1 MTRICLHFHVH
12 QPQWLRHYT
21 FFDIDHD
28 HLYEDRERNL
38 TILNALSEKCY
49 LPANRMILDTIKRHE
64 GKFRIALSI
73 TGVLLDQFENHRV
86 DVLDSFMRLADTG
99 CVEFIG
105 ETYYHSL
112 AFLFSLREF
121 REQTMLHKKKIK
133 MLFGQTPRTFRHTE
147 FIYNNELANIVEK
160 MGYHCILAGS
170 ADNVL
175 GWRSP
180 NHVYQ
185 PAGCRKLKLLLRN
198 RRLSDDIAVRFMDT
212 QWSEYP
218 LLADKY
224 ANWIHTMGDMGDV
237 INLFIDYRIFAER
250 EREERGIFA
259 FMRSLPGEI
268 LKHPGFTFRTPAE
281 IARNLDPVAQL
292 DVKDNIASSDAE
304 NNVHDWLGSSLQ
316 KDAITSLYSMEAKL
330 RRRKDGGLLH
340 TWRLLQEAENFH
352 CMHTGKRADGE
363 GMDTFSNPY
372 GSPYDAYIN
381 YMNIIDDFSGILG
394 KKRSNTH
401 EGA

>member
-1 MTRICLHFHVH
+1 MTSICLHFHVH

-28 HLYEDRERNL
+28 HRYEDRERNL

-49 LPANRMILDTIKRHE
+49 LPANKMILDVITRHE

-73 TGVLLDQFENHRV
+73 TGVLLEQFENHHA

-147 FIYNNELANIVEK
+147 FIYNNDLANIIEK
-160 MGYHCILAGS
+160 MGYHSILAGS
-170 ADNVL
+170 VESVL

-180 NHVYQ
+180 NYVYQ
-185 PAGCRKLKLLLRN
+185 PAGCRKLKLLMRN
-198 RRLSDDIAVRFMDT
+198 RRLSDEIAVRFSDV
-212 QWSEYP
+212 QGSEYP
-218 LLADKY
+218 LLADNY
-224 ANWIHTMGDMGDV
+224 ADRIHAMGDAGDV
-237 INLFIDYRIFAER
+237 INLFVEYGIFSER
-250 EREERGIFA
+250 EREERGIFD

-268 LKHPGFTFRTPAE
+268 LTHPDFTFRTPAE
-281 IARNLDPVAQL
+281 IAKNLDPVAQL
-292 DVKDNIASSDAE
+292 DVRDDIASSGAE
-304 NNVHDWLGSSLQ
+304 NNLQDWTGNSLQ

-352 CMHTGKRADGE
+352 CMHTGKRAEDG
-363 GMDTFSNPY
+363 GMGTFSNPY
-372 GSPYDAYIN
+372 SSPYDAYIN
-381 YMNIIDDFSGILG
+381 YMNIIDDFSGMLG
-394 KKRSNTH
+394 KRRSSTY

>member
-1 MTRICLHFHVH
+1 MTSICLHFHVH

-21 FFDIDHD
+21 FFDIDRD

-49 LPANRMILDTIKRHE
+49 LPANRMILDVIKRQE

-73 TGVLLDQFENHRV
+73 TGVLLDQIENHRV
-86 DVLDSFMRLADTG
+86 DVLDSFRRLADTG

-112 AFLFSLREF
+112 AFLFSPREF

-133 MLFGQTPRTFRHTE
+133 TLFGQTPRTFRHTE
-147 FIYNNELANIVEK
+147 LICNNGLAKIVES
-160 MGYHCILAGS
+160 MGYHVILADS
-170 ADNVL
+170 ADKVL

-180 NHVYQ
+180 NYVYQ
-185 PAGCRKLKLLLRN
+185 PAGCKKLKLLLRN
-198 RRLSDDIAVRFMDT
+198 RRMSDDIAVRFMDT

-224 ANWIHTMGDMGDV
+224 ADRIHTMGDMGDV
-237 INLFIDYRIFAER
+237 INLFIDYQIFAER
-250 EREERGIFA
+250 ERKERGIFD
-259 FMRSLPGEI
+259 FMRSLPGEV

-281 IARNLDPVAQL
+281 IAKNLDPVAQL
-292 DVKDNIASSDAE
+292 DDRDSVASSDVE
-304 NNVHDWLGSSLQ
+304 KDLRDWLGNSLQ

-330 RRRKDGGLLH
+330 RRLKDGELLH

-352 CMHTGKRADGE
+352 CMHTGKRAEDA
-363 GMDTFSNPY
+363 MSTFSNPY

-381 YMNIIDDFSGILG
+381 YMNIVDDFSGILG
-394 KKRSNTH
+394 KKRSSTH

>member
-1 MTRICLHFHVH
+1 MTSICLHFHVH

-28 HLYEDRERNL
+28 HFYEDRERNL

-49 LPANRMILDTIKRHE
+49 LPANRMILDIIKRHE

-73 TGVLLDQFENHRV
+73 TGVLLDQFENHRG

-121 REQTMLHKKKIK
+121 REQTTLHKKKIK
-133 MLFGQTPRTFRHTE
+133 MLFGRTPRTFRHTE
-147 FIYNNELANIVEK
+147 FIYNNDLANIVES
-160 MGYHCILAGS
+160 MGYHSMLAGS
-170 ADNVL
+170 MDSVL

-180 NHVYQ
+180 NYVYQ

-224 ANWIHTMGDMGDV
+224 ANWIHTMGDTGDV

-250 EREERGIFA
+250 EREDKGIFD

-268 LKHPGFTFRTPAE
+268 LKHPGFTFLTPAE
-281 IARNLDPVAQL
+281 IAKTLDPVAQL
-292 DVKDNIASSDAE
+292 DVKENIASSDAE
-304 NNVHDWLGSSLQ
+304 NNLHEWLGNSLQ
-316 KDAITSLYSMEAKL
+316 KDAITSLYSIEAKL
-330 RRRKDGGLLH
+330 RRWKDGGFLH

-352 CMHTGKRADGE
+352 CMHTGKRADDD

-372 GSPYDAYIN
+372 SSPYDAYIN

-394 KKRSNTH
+394 RKRSSTY